1 MEGKFVILLVITAL
15 CVEQCLTSS
24 IPMFEFLSRDEKL
37 SHLYSMFA
45 KQVKDYCKDKH
56 NANASQCKRNMMVYG
71 MDKLNDMEESHL
83 DKMDPYQRDANNILW
98 DSIMEN
104 HEEMKSQRHED
115 QRQAHLQKEQYNQQN
130 PIFKDSY
137 EEVTTD
143 NLNNLASHD
152 HYEEDVQS
160 NYLHQGAASHN
171 NYAYINKPNE
181 LDNNEYLEQNSNY
194 LMGGVIS
201 WMMPDG
207 SPINGQVPYTLP
219 PDDDMHDMTMGQK
232 KMPSL
237 KDLLDAMTMDEKPKI
252 IMEIPPATTT
262 VLTEN
267 PATTSRTL
275 RTLYGNYRVY

>member
-1 MEGKFVILLVITAL
+1 MTVILSF
-15 CVEQCLTSS
+15 CL
-24 IPMFEFLSRDEKL
+24 
-37 SHLYSMFA
+37 FA
-45 KQVKDYCKDKH
+45 V
-56 NANASQCKRNMMVYG
+56 
-71 MDKLNDMEESHL
+71 
-83 DKMDPYQRDANNILW
+83 W

-104 HEEMKSQRHED
+104 HEEMKTQNRED
-115 QRQAHLQKEQYNQQN
+115 QRQAYLQKEQYNQQN

-143 NLNNLASHD
+143 NSNNKLGIHD
-152 HYEEDVQS
+152 QYEDDVH
-160 NYLHQGAASHN
+160 NNFLHQEAASHN
-171 NYAYINKPNE
+171 NYAYINKPND

-219 PDDDMHDMTMGQK
+219 PDDDMRDMTMGQK

-237 KDLLDAMTMDEKPKI
+237 RDLLDSMTMDEKPKI
-252 IMEIPPATTT
+252 IMEIPPATD
-262 VLTEN
+262 VH
-267 PATTSRTL
+267 PSTTSRTL